1 MRRAPFVGYKI
12 PAPASAHC
20 AMQPERSRYASASF
34 KPFGERGG
42 AGWGGTPSAARIAA
56 RLGTSAR
63 TRQRRS
69 SHAWQARFFQSGTMV
84 GFERTT
90 PRVGRNTRMQRARP
104 SQGGTMVRRKLRNV
118 LAREN
123 HRPLSGPISP
133 KEGRWSSA
141 SAQRLGLGETPAFQT
156 EIWVIA
162 AQRPCS
168 GEMESRREGPTPLPA
183 ETPRPFPVRTS
194 QSLPSRDVVQKC
206 GQFPAPT
213 ARILPKRD
221 DDRPQSHIIPS
232 LEKPSQGASPSPP
245 RRDDDGARSTHRR
258 SSETLRKIGVA
269 TLSG

>member
-1 MRRAPFVGYKI
+1 MGR
-12 PAPASAHC
+12 
-20 AMQPERSRYASASF
+20 
-34 KPFGERGG
+34 
-42 AGWGGTPSAARIAA
+42 TPSAARIAA

-63 TRQRRS
+63 TRQRRFS
-69 SHAWQARFFQSGTMV
+69 QARQARFSQGGAMV

-162 AQRPCS
+162 AQRPCL
-168 GEMESRREGPTPLPA
+168 GEIGPRKIPPWENRREGPALLPA
-183 ETPRPFPVRTS
+183 ETPRPFPARTS

-213 ARILPKRD
+213 AGGL
-221 DDRPQSHIIPS
+221 
-232 LEKPSQGASPSPP
+232 P
-245 RRDDDGARSTHRR
+245 RRDDVQPQTAQHPCLG
-258 SSETLRKIGVA
+258 EIVLYKIP
-269 TLSG
+269 SGSQREEEPADTA